1 MGTMIVL
8 IAKWLIVAL
17 SFLLAAYLVP
27 GIVVESFYTA
37 LILAFVWGVINLT
50 VKPILTILTLP
61 VSILTLGLFSF
72 VINAL
77 LLWFLGTVIK
87 GFEVDGFI
95 AAFLGALVIA
105 IAVWAGNVLLKSV
118 N

>member
-1 MGTMIVL
+1 MIIL
-8 IAKWLIVAL
+8 IAKWLVVAL

-27 GIVVESFYTA
+27 GIIVQSFYTA
-37 LILAFVWGVINLT
+37 LVLAVVWGVINLT
-50 VKPILTILTLP
+50 AKPLLTILTLP
-61 VSILTLGLFSF
+61 ISLLTLGLFSF

-95 AAFLGALVIA
+95 AAFLGALIIA
-105 IAVWAGNVLLKSV
+105 IASWAGNLLIKSV
-118 N
+118 GK

>member
-1 MGTMIVL
+1 MIIL
-8 IAKWLIVAL
+8 IAKWLVVAL

-27 GIVVESFYTA
+27 GIIVQSFYTA
-37 LILAFVWGVINLT
+37 LVLAVVWGVINLT
-50 VKPILTILTLP
+50 AKPLLTILTLP
-61 VSILTLGLFSF
+61 ISLLTLGLFSF

-95 AAFLGALVIA
+95 AAFLGALIIA
-105 IAVWAGNVLLKSV
+105 IASWTGNLLLKSV
-118 N
+118 GK

>member
-1 MGTMIVL
+1 MVL
-8 IAKWLIVAL
+8 LVAKWLIVAL
-17 SFLLAAYLVP
+17 SFFLAAYLVP

-95 AAFLGALVIA
+95 AAFLGALIIA
-105 IAVWAGNVLLKSV
+105 IAVWAGNVLLKSIR
-118 N
+118 

>member
-1 MGTMIVL
+1 MVWL
-8 IAKWLIVAL
+8 VAKWLIVAL
-17 SFLLAAYLVP
+17 SFFLAAYLVP

-95 AAFLGALVIA
+95 AAFLGALIIA
-105 IAVWAGNVLLKSV
+105 IAVWAGNVLLKSIR
-118 N
+118 